1 MLFPLPCLA
10 DYKHTAETEQL
21 GKRPDRGPVQPRAGH
36 GHPDAPR
43 RRHRLAPRVR
53 VSLKLTF
60 LKLLFKSSHLFSH
73 HLVFCS
79 CFMLV
84 KFLKTNVF
92 PLKLHFISPHIL
104 DINHLWSKHFKTEK
118 NIIIITC
125 TWIFWLFST
134 LKENFFL
141 WLWQLGA
148 LEMSKLY
155 IVLTNIRKDILSVGY
170 TQNFPLWILVSL
182 KIRKGTR
189 KKRPNI
195 FKFSLCFPLILS
207 KHWAIN

>member
-1 MLFPLPCLA
+1 MLLPLPCLA

-73 HLVFCS
+73 HLVLCS

-125 TWIFWLFST
+125 TWIFWLFFNSERELRFMIMAVRCFGNVKT
-134 LKENFFL
+134 IYCFNKH
-141 WLWQLGA
+141 
-148 LEMSKLY
+148 
-155 IVLTNIRKDILSVGY
+155 
-170 TQNFPLWILVSL
+170 
-182 KIRKGTR
+182 
-189 KKRPNI
+189 KKRYIKCWLYSEFPSMN
-195 FKFSLCFPLILS
+195 SCFL
-207 KHWAIN
+207 KN